1 MSPTNS
7 TIYYPDCSLNI
18 LNSNGVKTCHI
29 EPESIKLSV
38 NYVACNT
45 LIDAS
50 NVTIAY
56 GDGSFTQMNNNFFEV
71 SDGTDKVRLQKS
83 SLSFYDGGIDAN
95 DIILDAS
102 NNLAMGTI
110 KPSKIEDS
118 LGSYGVSQSLNAD
131 VDGNLVW
138 ADVVVPNLST
148 VLAQDVA
155 GDASNQTI
163 TNLASLTCGDGTVNS
178 LLNDTTLT
186 FNNVSSL
193 VIGADASGDL
203 SLNSIER
210 APFDSV
216 LQNYLP
222 ITVNGTK
229 YWIPMFGDFA

>member
-1 MSPTNS
+1 MSPTSS
-7 TIYYPDCSLNI
+7 TIYYPDVSLNI

-71 SDGTDKVRLQKS
+71 NDGTDKVRLQKS
-83 SLSFYDGGIDAN
+83 SLSFFNGGIDAN
-95 DIILDAS
+95 DIVLDAS
-102 NNLAMGTI
+102 DNLAMGTI

-118 LGSYGVSQSLNAD
+118 LGSYGISQSLNAD

-155 GDASNQTI
+155 GDAGGQTI
-163 TNLASLTCGDGTVNS
+163 TNLASLACGDGTVNS

-193 VIGADASGDL
+193 VIGADVSGDL

-210 APFDSV
+210 TPFDAV
-216 LQNYLP
+216 LQKYLP
-222 ITVNGTK
+222 LTINGTK
-229 YWIPMFGDFA
+229 YYIPSYLYF